1 MVYELCHT
9 IKQVVPDDSIGII
22 TPYKAQERL
31 LRQKLQALRGIE
43 IGTVDSFQVCVCVC
57 LCVCFF
63 FCFFLCV
70 CVCVCVCVRMCV
82 HMCISVC
89 LFVCD

>member
-57 LCVCFF
+57 VCVCVFF
-63 FCFFLCV
+63 FFFFFFV
-70 CVCVCVCVRMCV
+70 CVCVCAYVCAYVYKCVLVCV
-82 HMCISVC
+82 
-89 LFVCD
+89 